1 MCVCVCCQG
10 VTLTELKE
18 AQRSYGPGC
27 KHAEEDE
34 AAGKTGSAEEQP
46 LGSLTKA
53 VKSQELSP
61 AWSQTD
67 EVSPSGSSPI
77 LPQNP
82 ICRLGPIL
90 ASQV

>member
-1 MCVCVCCQG
+1 MCVCLPWQG

-18 AQRSYGPGC
+18 AQRSYGPDC

-34 AAGKTGSAEEQP
+34 AAGKTGSAEDQP
-46 LGSLTKA
+46 LAISLTKA

-77 LPQNP
+77 LPRNP
-82 ICRLGPIL
+82 IRG
-90 ASQV
+90 